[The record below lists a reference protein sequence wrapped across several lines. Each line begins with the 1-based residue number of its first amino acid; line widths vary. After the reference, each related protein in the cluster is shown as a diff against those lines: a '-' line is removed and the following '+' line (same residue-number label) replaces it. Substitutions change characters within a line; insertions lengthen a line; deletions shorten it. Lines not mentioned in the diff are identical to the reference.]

1 MPLTISPHIASITI
15 NAHTYTHSNWENDT
29 PGTISGLAND
39 FVTTITALG
48 ATTGSLTKS
57 ISGNT
62 TLSGSD
68 LLNLTYKFTGTLS
81 ANANITFPAGV
92 RSAAIINA
100 TSGGY
105 ALLIGYAAG
114 TKATIPA
121 SGSGH
126 VYGDSTNF
134 GLVDGIAAASGGL
147 S

>member
-1 MPLTISPHIASITI
+1 MPITITPTISSITI
-15 NAHTYTHSNWENDT
+15 NSHTYVHADWEANT
-29 PGTISGLAND
+29 PGTLSGLAND

-100 TSGGY
+100 TSGGF
-105 ALLIGYAAG
+105 ALLIGYVAG
-114 TKATIPA
+114 TKATIPV
-121 SGSGH
+121 SG
-126 VYGDSTNF
+126 
-134 GLVDGIAAASGGL
+134 
-147 S
+147 